1 MMSRVVMPSVP
12 FASNGRVHKYERAT
26 WRAGVSH
33 FIKFLMLPAML
44 SLLLSACAIEGD
56 FGRPKATI
64 FDRIADELLPS
75 ETTLL
80 GSRGGSGVT
89 NDEMVMREA
98 GHRLS
103 SPLMPAQS
111 PAAGPSGGY
120 GGARSHYYNVP
131 NPLARIEE
139 NLQID
144 HQALTH
150 FGRAAR
156 RVLLT
161 DSRRMQAVYDHDPN
175 ILIEDK
181 RSARE
186 RMKENYVFIEQ
197 IFDDLGR
204 RFQAY
209 NYELDELKISK
220 PEMVTVV
227 MDGSLNHLRDRAASL
242 KYELT
247 RYFGKAVARTGD
259 YRPPRFASRE
269 MNKPNYRPP
278 QPYPAPQSKSNA
290 PRGMAPNSSK

>member
-1 MMSRVVMPSVP
+1 
-12 FASNGRVHKYERAT
+12 
-26 WRAGVSH
+26 
-33 FIKFLMLPAML
+33 ML
-44 SLLLSACAIEGD
+44 SFLLSACALEGD
-56 FGRPKATI
+56 FGRPRASI

-89 NDEMVMREA
+89 NDEMAMREA

-103 SPLMPAQS
+103 SPLTPPQS

-120 GGARSHYYNVP
+120 GGARSYYYKVP
-131 NPLARIEE
+131 NPLAKIEE

-144 HQALTH
+144 HQVLTH
-150 FGRAAR
+150 FGQAAR
-156 RVLLT
+156 RVLIT

-197 IFDDLGR
+197 TFEDLGR
-204 RFQAY
+204 RFLAY
-209 NYELDELKISK
+209 NYELDELKNSK
-220 PEMVTVV
+220 PDLVTVE

-247 RYFGKAVARTGD
+247 RYFGTAVARKGD

-269 MNKPNYRPP
+269 MSKTNYVPRP
-278 QPYPAPQSKSNA
+278 QPYPAPPSYDYA
-290 PRGMAPNSSK
+290 PRGMTPHTSK